1 MRGIIGNEAHYHPG
15 RLVRWRE
22 RLSEKK
28 EKLQESDSSGSRLDH
43 RGAAWNIVMHA
54 LPVWQTGHDY

>member
-1 MRGIIGNEAHYHPG
+1 MKHTIIFHPG

-22 RLSEKK
+22 RLPEKK

-43 RGAAWNIVMHA
+43 RGAAWWG
-54 LPVWQTGHDY
+54 L